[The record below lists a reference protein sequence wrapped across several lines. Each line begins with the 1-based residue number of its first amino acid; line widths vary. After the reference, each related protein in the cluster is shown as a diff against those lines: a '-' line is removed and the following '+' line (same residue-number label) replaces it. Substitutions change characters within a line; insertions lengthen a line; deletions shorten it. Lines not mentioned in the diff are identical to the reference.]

1 MTQFHFEPGCDL
13 PGPVLDRLAWLGAAG
28 VDAFVD
34 RRAHDLAVLVGARR
48 A

>member
-1 MTQFHFEPGCDL
+1 VTQFHFEPGCDV
-13 PGPVLDRLAWLGAAG
+13 PGPVPDQLAWLDAAG

-34 RRAHDLAVLVGARR
+34 RRAHDLAVLFGVRR